1 MWLLSMLTC
10 LVVALVM
17 WLTNHGGTVDTKLA
31 LAKKLPELYG
41 RYQSRL
47 TSGYLTGS
55 RLIREGPPSLA
66 NGIHTLI
73 TGPSSFSTQ
82 AVHAGFLNIAISVF
96 AMIWM
101 LVYAAQLCSSLT
113 VTKLTVPVTD
123 IANPS
128 TGLVAGQLSGATGL
142 ACTMGG
148 AAYTNWIKTNFPD
161 MKLNENGVL
170 LDEMVEEMRAGR
182 CDSILLVT
190 PLTGTVT
197 ANCAL
202 GKDVGGVIQR
212 VGTPL
217 AFGPQDM
224 AVGVRKDMPHAQVAI
239 SYWLQELRGCN
250 PTTAKSPRGV

>member
-82 AVHAGFLNIAISVF
+82 AVHAGLLNIAISVF

-101 LVYAAQLCSSLT
+101 LVYAAQLCSSRPAH
-113 VTKLTVPVTD
+113 V
-123 IANPS
+123 
-128 TGLVAGQLSGATGL
+128 
-142 ACTMGG
+142 
-148 AAYTNWIKTNFPD
+148 
-161 MKLNENGVL
+161 
-170 LDEMVEEMRAGR
+170 
-182 CDSILLVT
+182 
-190 PLTGTVT
+190 
-197 ANCAL
+197 
-202 GKDVGGVIQR
+202 
-212 VGTPL
+212 
-217 AFGPQDM
+217 
-224 AVGVRKDMPHAQVAI
+224 
-239 SYWLQELRGCN
+239 
-250 PTTAKSPRGV
+250 